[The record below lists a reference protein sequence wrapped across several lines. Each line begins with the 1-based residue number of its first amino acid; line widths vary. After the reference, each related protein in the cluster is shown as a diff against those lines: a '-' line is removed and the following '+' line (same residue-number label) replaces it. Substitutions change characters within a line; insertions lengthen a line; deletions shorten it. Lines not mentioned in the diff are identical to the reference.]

1 MSQHYKVGAREYFRK
16 FLRVAPLSLAIWRSI
31 EAYQYS
37 KQNITYKRPILDIG
51 CGFGEFAGVFFDK
64 SVEVGID
71 IDEKDLIRARQI
83 KKFKKLI
90 LADARNLPFAK
101 DTFNTVLSNSVLE
114 HIPNVSKVFTESY
127 RVLKPG
133 GYLVVTVAVSTFYN
147 NLFFTQVLEKMGF
160 RSLAKYYFQMINKI
174 FKHINVFPKE
184 KWVSMVKKARFEVVV
199 DKYIISKKSTMMF
212 DLTLLPALPSQLI
225 RWIFGKRIVIDF
237 PGRMELFEKLFLKF
251 VEDEADKGSNILI
264 IARKS

>member
-1 MSQHYKVGAREYFRK
+1 MSKSYSSREYFRR

-37 KQNITYKRPILDIG
+37 RQNISYKRPILDIG

-71 IDEKDLIRARQI
+71 IDETDLMRARQA

-90 LADARNLPFAK
+90 LADARKLPFA
-101 DTFNTVLSNSVLE
+101 DNSFNTVLSNSVLE
-114 HIPNVSKVFTESY
+114 HIPKVDKVFKESY

-133 GYLVVTVAVSTFYN
+133 GYLVVTVAVNTLYN
-147 NLFFTQVLEKMGF
+147 NLFFTQLFESIGF
-160 RSLAKYYFQMINKI
+160 GTLGKYYFRMINKI
-174 FKHINVFPKE
+174 FKHINVFPKQ
-184 KWVSMVKKARFEVVV
+184 KWILMVKKAGFKIVV
-199 DKYIISKKSTMMF
+199 DKYIISRKSTMIF
-212 DLTLLPALPSQLI
+212 DLTLLLALPSQMS

-237 PGRMELFEKLFLKF
+237 PGRMELFQNLFLRF
-251 VEDEADKGSNILI
+251 VEDEADEGSNILI
-264 IARKS
+264 IARKK